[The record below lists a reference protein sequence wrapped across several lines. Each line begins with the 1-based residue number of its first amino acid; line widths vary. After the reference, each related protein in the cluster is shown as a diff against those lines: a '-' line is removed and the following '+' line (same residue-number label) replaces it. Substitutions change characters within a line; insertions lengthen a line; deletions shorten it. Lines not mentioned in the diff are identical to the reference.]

1 MNVSLGPRLH
11 RIDRDRIAQ
20 VVVGGIWLAGAA
32 FNAGWTLRQPDPYTW
47 LEESLVRPYRWFFG
61 EIAAQNPSFWTLAL
75 IAGETTLGLLTIA
88 GGKWTRL
95 GLLGGTL
102 FSLFLFSLAT
112 PYTLMMGGYVALLA
126 WLTWRERRSDQAKGS
141 AA

>member
-1 MNVSLGPRLH
+1 MNVSLGPRLR
-11 RIDRDRIAQ
+11 RIDGDRIAHGI
-20 VVVGGIWLAGAA
+20 VGGIWLAGAA
-32 FNAGWTLRQPDPYTW
+32 FNAVATLRQPDPYTW

-61 EIAAQNPSFWTLAL
+61 EVAAANPSFWTLAL
-75 IAGETTLGLLTIA
+75 IAGETALGLLTLA

-102 FSLFLFSLAT
+102 FSLFLFTLAT
-112 PYTLMMGGYVALLA
+112 PYTMMMGGYAPRFLA
-126 WLTWRERRSDQAKGS
+126 GAPARDHSDQANGS

>member
-1 MNVSLGPRLH
+1 MNVSLGPRLR
-11 RIDRDRIAQ
+11 RIDGDRIAHGI
-20 VVVGGIWLAGAA
+20 VGGIWLAGAA
-32 FNAGWTLRQPDPYTW
+32 FNAVATLRQPDPYTW

-61 EIAAQNPSFWTLAL
+61 EVATANPSFWTLAL
-75 IAGETTLGLLTIA
+75 IAGETALGLLTLA

-102 FSLFLFSLAT
+102 FSLFLFTLAT
-112 PYTLMMGGYVALLA
+112 PYTMMMGGYAAFLA
-126 WLTWRERRSDQAKGS
+126 WLAWREIKSSQANGS

>member
-1 MNVSLGPRLH
+1 MNVSFRPRLH
-11 RIDRDRIAQ
+11 SFDRDRIAQ
-20 VVVGGIWLAGAA
+20 EIVGGIWLAGAA

-61 EIAAQNPSFWTLAL
+61 EVAAQNPSFWTLAL
-75 IAGETTLGLLTIA
+75 ITGETALGLLTIA

-112 PYTLMMGGYVALLA
+112 PYTMMMGGYAALLA
-126 WLTWRERRSDQAKGS
+126 WLARRASKADQAKGS